1 VQTSTQRPTTG
12 RIPSRLVSRFPGGYA
27 WPATDDRFGRYITCP
42 YESTK
47 PMGLAVVDD
56 FGHLVPV
63 PSCPL
68 FGGAAAVPASGLL
81 A

>member
-1 VQTSTQRPTTG
+1 MHTSIQRSTTG

-27 WPATDDRFGRYITCP
+27 WPATDNRLGRYITCP
-42 YESTK
+42 YESDK

-63 PSCPL
+63 PSCGL
-68 FGGAAAVPASGLL
+68 MGGAAALPTTGLL